1 MNKLRITLLLGM
13 ALIFSS
19 FAFAMDSDYSHNPR
33 HHHQKHKKH
42 RHPGD
47 RDERRI

>member
-1 MNKLRITLLLGM
+1 MNKLRIAFLLGL
-13 ALIFSS
+13 ALVFSS
-19 FAFAMDSDYSHNPR
+19 FALAMDSDTGHHSR
-33 HHHQKHKKH
+33 HHHKHKKH